1 MQIVFP
7 NNSFQRNTQM
17 HSQKKLEKQ
26 NMRMLRNQE
35 EAKACNRTATRT
47 MRAVQ
52 LLTSAPHPHKNKRNK
67 SIITKIPHTSE
78 NGSLQKKKKSIKA
91 LSNWHVFGI
100 VQEIKSHA
108 VQSQTIVMQLM
119 QLCTYSG
126 QLQVNLWLSG
136 RRAQCLW
143 HKCGRRKTWTGHKQD
158 QDTAREQHDMHFT
171 DLTLHEL

>member
-26 NMRMLRNQE
+26 KKRMLRNQE

-78 NGSLQKKKKSIKA
+78 NGSLQKKKKVHKSPFKLACFWHCTRDKVTRSPI
-91 LSNWHVFGI
+91 SNNCNAA
-100 VQEIKSHA
+100 HA
-108 VQSQTIVMQLM
+108 IMHLQWPASSQPV
-119 QLCTYSG
+119 
-126 QLQVNLWLSG
+126 
-136 RRAQCLW
+136 AQWKESSMPL
-143 HKCGRRKTWTGHKQD
+143 
-158 QDTAREQHDMHFT
+158 A
-171 DLTLHEL
+171 